1 MIALKISVLGRSI
14 GYGLLMYENYINFQR
29 EIKQIMLRYYN
40 LTDKNQIYAIL

>member
-1 MIALKISVLGRSI
+1 MIALKISVLCRSI

-29 EIKQIMLRYYN
+29 EIKQIMLRDYN